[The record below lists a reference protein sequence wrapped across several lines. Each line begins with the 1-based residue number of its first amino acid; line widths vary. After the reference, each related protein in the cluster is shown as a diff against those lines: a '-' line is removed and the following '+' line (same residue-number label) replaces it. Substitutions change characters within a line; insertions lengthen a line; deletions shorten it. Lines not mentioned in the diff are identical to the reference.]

1 MKLLNKLERRFG
13 RYAIENLMIIIC
25 GGQAIVYIADLLMN
39 GFATDM
45 FYLNWF
51 SVTKGQ
57 IWRVITFIFEPN
69 SSNPVTFILSLY
81 FYYMIGGALEH
92 EWGSFNFDCY
102 YIHEM
107 ICTVIASIFVG
118 VGTSYYINLSLFL
131 AFAILFPNYQVLLFY
146 VLPVKVKW
154 VALIDLVFMIYN
166 FVKNPFTRPLII
178 ACLIPLVLF
187 LWNDA
192 VRNVRLYIDRKKRSK
207 EFSDY
212 WK

>member
-1 MKLLNKLERRFG
+1 
-13 RYAIENLMIIIC
+13 
-25 GGQAIVYIADLLMN
+25 
-39 GFATDM
+39 
-45 FYLNWF
+45 
-51 SVTKGQ
+51 
-57 IWRVITFIFEPN
+57 
-69 SSNPVTFILSLY
+69 
-81 FYYMIGGALEH
+81 MIGGALEH

-102 YIHEM
+102 YILEM
-107 ICTVIASIFVG
+107 ICTVIASICVG